1 MIERSNVVKGDPY
14 RTHGE
19 GNKKRMV
26 SWLSLKTKVVIK
38 TTELTKSKAT
48 GSIEV
53 EMLLIGWEARHLSTS
68 RFTERG

>member
-14 RTHGE
+14 CTHVE